1 MIRCKLLKTTIIA
14 VALVLGL
21 SFVAGAAQWSST
33 KAELLYSGDYDERE
47 DKDAVILTVANATG
61 WKYGDSF
68 LTFDVV
74 NVDDRDDT
82 EGIHLEWGPRL
93 SLLRAFGQKP
103 MTGPIKDVYVIVQA
117 DIDANK
123 FNRRVTL
130 MGGLSAD
137 WNVPGFAFVKTHV
150 QFRDDPHANAD
161 GESVQFNLV
170 WNMPFSIKKLNFSFE
185 GFLDYTTTEGNTEKN
200 LLAQPQLLWHATK
213 NVAVGLEY
221 QYWQNRLGIDG
232 LDESVPQAM
241 VRWTF

>member
-1 MIRCKLLKTTIIA
+1 MFRRQLLRTTVIA
-14 VALVLGL
+14 LSLVLSF

-33 KAELLYSGDYDERE
+33 KAELLYGWDYEERDGE
-47 DKDAVILTVANATG
+47 DSLILTVANATG

-74 NVDDRDDT
+74 KINERSDT

-103 MTGPIKDVYVIVQA
+103 MTGPIKDVYVIAQA
-117 DIDANK
+117 DIDANR
-123 FNRRVTL
+123 FTERVTL

-137 WNVPGFAFVKTHV
+137 WNVPGFAFLKTHI
-150 QFRDDPHANAD
+150 QYRDDPNFD
-161 GESVQFNLV
+161 GDSVQFNLV
-170 WNMPFSIKKLNFSFE
+170 WNMPFSIKSLNFSFE
-185 GFLDYTTTEGNTEKN
+185 GFLDYTTSEGASEKN
-200 LLAQPQLLWHATK
+200 LLTQPQLLWHATK
-213 NVAVGLEY
+213 NIAVGLEY

-232 LDESVPQAM
+232 KDESVPQAM